1 MTHLALARKYRPQ
14 RFADLVGQDPVRLTL
29 ERAVAGNRVAH
40 AYLFSGPRGSGKTTT
55 ARLLAKALNCE
66 RRKDGEFEPCNVC
79 NSCREITS
87 GNSLDVLEIDGAS
100 NRGIEEIRNLRENV
114 KYAPSGGKS
123 KVYIIDEAHQL
134 TDFAWNALLKTLEEP
149 PPHVRFVFATTEALE
164 VPDTIASRCQVF
176 EFRRLRSEELI
187 EHLKRVAAAEKVA
200 LDDEAAA
207 LIARASEGSVRDA
220 LSRLDQALSVSPE
233 GVTAHAV
240 AQALGLGGLD
250 PFFDLGDAIA
260 ARDPKQALV
269 TMDRL
274 YDGGMDVEEI
284 AEGLIHHLRQ
294 LMLLAVDRSL
304 EKLVDAA
311 PSDRERY
318 AAQAAKFHASDLSA
332 MLALLLKSSGALRRA
347 ETPRALLEVSLLE
360 LCTLPSAR
368 SIDDLLRR
376 LDSLETRLGGGGAP
390 SGPRVAPFVPP
401 VPHGPTT
408 PRRDEPPRAGAPP
421 RAEVPRTEPP
431 RAAAPPRPEPPRAE
445 SRAVEPT
452 PAAAPAP
459 VAEAAPLAAAE
470 PIPADDFERWKRSV
484 DRVKERKL
492 LLGTCLEEGAF
503 LGISGTAVRVAL
515 TPEHSFHKA
524 MLEMKENREILN
536 QEFESQFGRGATLA
550 CVIGNPFGATAA
562 AARVREELLSD
573 AAVAAASPAT
583 DAPAAPAAPSIVQR
597 IVEIFDGEILDLGD
611 LGDLGGEA
619 GASGRGIA

>member
-1 MTHLALARKYRPQ
+1 VTHLALARKYRPQ
-14 RFADLVGQDPVRLTL
+14 RFADLVGQDPIRNTL

-66 RRKDGEFEPCNVC
+66 RRKDGESEPCNIC
-79 NSCREITS
+79 SSCIAITA

-149 PPHVRFVFATTEALE
+149 PPHVRFVFATTEPPE

-187 EHLKRVAAAEKVA
+187 DHLKRIAAAEKVR

-233 GVTAHAV
+233 GVTADAV

-250 PFFDLGDAIA
+250 PFFDLGEAIA
-260 ARDPKQALV
+260 ARSPKRALE
-269 TMDRL
+269 TLDRL

-284 AEGLIHHLRQ
+284 ADGLAHHLRQ
-294 LMLLAVDRSL
+294 LMLIAVDRSL
-304 EKLVDAA
+304 EKLIDAA

-318 AAQAAKFHASDLSA
+318 AAQASKFHANDLGA
-332 MLALLLKSSGALRRA
+332 MLALVLESRGALRRA
-347 ETPRALLEVSLLE
+347 ETPRALLEVALLE

-368 SIDDLLRR
+368 SIDDLLHR
-376 LDSLETRLGGGGAP
+376 LDSLETRLSGGAP
-390 SGPRVAPFVPP
+390 PP
-401 VPHGPTT
+401 PAAG
-408 PRRDEPPRAGAPP
+408 RAGG
-421 RAEVPRTEPP
+421 RAAEP
-431 RAAAPPRPEPPRAE
+431 RAAERAKPTPDTRAE
-445 SRAVEPT
+445 SRAAEAPASAGVP
-452 PAAAPAP
+452 PFVAAAPAVEATP
-459 VAEAAPLAAAE
+459 VAVPAIVPAAEAAP
-470 PIPADDFERWKRSV
+470 PVPADDFERWKRAV
-484 DRVKERKL
+484 NRVKERKL

-503 LGISGTAVRVAL
+503 LGLSGTAVRVAL
-515 TPEHSFHKA
+515 TPEHSFHRA

-550 CVIGNPFGATAA
+550 CVIGDTFGATAA
-562 AARVREELLSD
+562 AAAAAARVRAD
-573 AAVAAASPAT
+573 H
-583 DAPAAPAAPSIVQR
+583 R
-597 IVEIFDGEILDLGD
+597 
-611 LGDLGGEA
+611 
-619 GASGRGIA
+619 